1 MIRSQ
6 FWSGT
11 TGKAIT
17 ISGKDTRILA
27 TYLLTCEHANMLGLY
42 RLPILYIAEEAG
54 LKRKEVLAAL
64 ENLKAIGF
72 AHYDDGAEFVWV
84 IEMARFQLDLSPGE
98 ALNES
103 DHRVKG
109 VMKIYKQLAKNP
121 FLGPFYDRYASYLHL
136 SSRRD
141 FLLESNLLIS
151 PLQAPS
157 KPLVRG
163 DVPVHLN
170 SSLRKGEMGETKIAP
185 EPSAKLTPEEVQAHW
200 NAIPG
205 VKPCKVLGATIRD
218 RVRSRLREYPDATW
232 WESLFQRIGS
242 SDFLCGRT
250 SGKEGSFHAS
260 LDWVLGPKN
269 LDKIL
274 AGNYDSLAITNHP
287 ATLTCSKRV
296 QRGQFLKACGAPV
309 DPRSQPAEPRCTEHL
324 SPVRPLQEAATC

>member
-17 ISGKDTRILA
+17 IAGKDTRILA

-42 RLPILYIAEEAG
+42 RLPILYIAEETG

-121 FLGPFYDRYASYLHL
+121 FLGPFYDRYASCLHL
-136 SSRRD
+136 SSRRE
-141 FLLESNLLIS
+141 FLSELNPPIS
-151 PLQAPS
+151 PLEAPS
-157 KPLVRG
+157 EPLVRG
-163 DVPVHLN
+163 DVPVPDHVHDRN
-170 SSLRKGEMGETKIAP
+170 R
-185 EPSAKLTPEEVQAHW
+185 
-200 NAIPG
+200 
-205 VKPCKVLGATIRD
+205 VLVD
-218 RVRSRLREYPDATW
+218 REFEKFWTHYPMRNGK
-232 WESLFQRIGS
+232 RIGRPEAVQKWNRLKADDRKLVLIAVQHYAS
-242 SDFLCGRT
+242 SKNVLAEIGIKDPHRWLRN
-250 SGKEGSFHAS
+250 GKDDEPWREWIEPEQPSTLNGHAS
-260 LDWVLGPKN
+260 
-269 LDKIL
+269 
-274 AGNYDSLAITNHP
+274 A
-287 ATLTCSKRV
+287 LTCSKRV
-296 QRGQFLKACGAPV
+296 QKGQFLKACGAPV
-309 DPRSQPAEPRCTEHL
+309 DPHSRPTEPRCTEHL
-324 SPVRPLQEAATC
+324 TANHSPQEVAAC